1 MSGAKKVLG
10 RGLGAYFNNLP
21 EGAAAQLDGVPLV
34 AAAVPTESVKTN
46 FLMEIQVSSIRAN
59 PFQPRKEF
67 DELKLQELADS
78 IRQHGLIQPITVR
91 HIGERRYELISG
103 ERRLRACRMAG
114 LEVIPAYVREVNDE
128 QSLLFAIIENI
139 QREELNAI
147 EIALGYKRLIEECNL
162 TQEQVAN
169 KVGKSRSA
177 VTNFLRLLQ
186 LPPAIQS
193 ALKQGKISNGH
204 ARSLIAVEDP
214 KLQELLLRKT
224 IEEDLSVRQLEDAV
238 RLLNEPKRK
247 KSPQYAAKQQY
258 DIHLKSISDRLT
270 RRFSTRVDIKKK
282 AQGGEIRIAYY
293 SDEDLDRILTLFDD
307 HLPV

>member
-1 MSGAKKVLG
+1 MSSAKKVLG
-10 RGLGAYFNNLP
+10 RGLGAYFNNIS
-21 EGAAAQLDGVPLV
+21 EGTAAENGIVPVV
-34 AAAVPTESVKTN
+34 ASAVPTETVKTN
-46 FLMEIQVSSIRAN
+46 ILAEIQVSSIRAN

-67 DELKLQELADS
+67 DELKLQELSDS

-103 ERRLRACRMAG
+103 ERRLRASRMAG

-147 EIALGYKRLIEECNL
+147 EVALGYKRLIEECNL
-162 TQEQVAN
+162 TQEQVADR
-169 KVGKSRSA
+169 VGKSRPA

-204 ARSLIAVEDP
+204 ARSLITIEDP

-224 IEEDLSVRQLEDAV
+224 IEEDFSVRQLEDAV
-238 RLLNEPKRK
+238 RNLNESKRK
-247 KSPQYAAKQQY
+247 KAPQTAAKQQY
-258 DIHLKSISDRLT
+258 DIHMKSLTDRLT

-293 SDEDLDRILTLFDD
+293 TDEDLDRILTLFDD